1 MLKKFTLILVLSVL
15 LVSLVSV
22 FGFAEKLIV
31 IGPWA
36 GAEQEGFVPVLEA
49 FTEKTGIEVEYKIYR
64 FEDLVTMLPAQFS
77 AKKTPG
83 DLIFMSGTEWMV
95 KNAEHLADLSDVIN
109 EGEFVPG
116 TLVSKV
122 DGKLLA
128 GTFTGKIKPG
138 FWYSKS
144 FFGKHGL
151 TVPQT
156 WDEFVTLLQKIKMV
170 PGIEAPIASGNG
182 TGWPLSDVTEHF
194 LISFGGPAL
203 QKDLIAG
210 NIKWESNIV
219 KGIFEKLVFLL
230 KSGYF
235 SEPAEWTTIL
245 KQWEKGEY
253 ALYFMGSWITGMVDN
268 PDDLGVFSLPGCE
281 GMVFGPDYFNVP
293 IYSENIEDA
302 KKLAAFLA
310 GKEGQTISASS
321 GGHIAT
327 NLGVPVEVYPTVDRG
342 VAELLK
348 GVQSLP
354 DLDDTVG
361 GEFQPA
367 FWDQL
372 KLLWV
377 KPDRLDDVLKVLDE
391 KMQ

>member
-1 MLKKFTLILVLSVL
+1 
-15 LVSLVSV
+15 
-22 FGFAEKLIV
+22 
-31 IGPWA
+31 
-36 GAEQEGFVPVLEA
+36 
-49 FTEKTGIEVEYKIYR
+49 
-64 FEDLVTMLPAQFS
+64 
-77 AKKTPG
+77 
-83 DLIFMSGTEWMV
+83 
-95 KNAEHLADLSDVIN
+95 ADLSDVIN

-144 FFGKHGL
+144 FFGKYGL

-156 WDEFVTLLQKIKMV
+156 WDELVTLLQKIKMV

-210 NIKWESNIV
+210 NVKWESNIV

-230 KSGYF
+230 KSEYF

-253 ALYFMGSWITGMVDN
+253 ALYFMGSWITGMV
-268 PDDLGVFSLPGCE
+268 
-281 GMVFGPDYFNVP
+281 
-293 IYSENIEDA
+293 
-302 KKLAAFLA
+302 
-310 GKEGQTISASS
+310 
-321 GGHIAT
+321 
-327 NLGVPVEVYPTVDRG
+327 
-342 VAELLK
+342 
-348 GVQSLP
+348 
-354 DLDDTVG
+354 
-361 GEFQPA
+361 
-367 FWDQL
+367 
-372 KLLWV
+372 
-377 KPDRLDDVLKVLDE
+377 
-391 KMQ
+391 